1 MLTTFTLTHSHWAE
15 SQKRWVLVFFASGW
29 DLERK
34 EKSPS
39 SLVQLYST
47 KLIVTYKHILYL
59 QHTWLSKTV
68 RTQTATPEL
77 AHGAVLPSVILSN
90 SKILEDIT
98 SRNLP
103 WHLVDP
109 LDKTFGFLQEGGRG
123 YIINMH
129 LEGLVWYI
137 QSLNWWG
144 SARRWCTRCRP
155 RQYPTCPAWILDQFY
170 PLC

>member
-1 MLTTFTLTHSHWAE
+1 MLTTFTSTHSHWAE
-15 SQKRWVLVFFASGW
+15 NQKLWVLW
-29 DLERK
+29 C
-34 EKSPS
+34 
-39 SLVQLYST
+39 SLRWAGMLRGRRRLHPLWFSCT